1 MSCPLSAAPITADL
15 HRCLALGLL
24 YRIYWSKA
32 GENTSATVQL
42 QAVESKKEDAKIA
55 YVEKGLEVAV
65 TDAARAKLV
74 RPHYCSSLLK

>member
-1 MSCPLSAAPITADL
+1 M
-15 HRCLALGLL
+15 
-24 YRIYWSKA
+24 
-32 GENTSATVQL
+32 VQL

-74 RPHYCSSLLK
+74 RPHYCSSFEQWSRISELDT

>member
-1 MSCPLSAAPITADL
+1 M
-15 HRCLALGLL
+15 
-24 YRIYWSKA
+24 
-32 GENTSATVQL
+32 VQL

-74 RPHYCSSLLK
+74 RPHYCSSFGQ